1 MGKGRKKFRGS
12 RSANKEYQELVSA
25 RDKASQRL
33 LGYLRGQRY
42 RWGQPRFRRQYG
54 ANTPQQAHKAMETGI
69 KHQSRGRG
77 TKKISQQIRM
87 LSLPPKHFQNHTTLN
102 FQSHDG
108 STIEA
113 NTETSCSSQDTSRR
127 YEWVEKPHSI
137 AIQHILN
144 LVALYNFTRVGS
156 DNMPTIANTTH
167 FHLSDHYDYLDE
179 ACKQAINLD
188 LSLVDMPHNII
199 QGLLERIKEAFDDI
213 EQQTYQY
220 CDQVED
226 EWQKALIAVIV
237 SVVSILGFSAWVSTG
252 CPRPNCQASVNRLP
266 EHSLNTRQEASLEAR
281 LHRLANDEQI
291 PQETRSNLERMQGFY
306 SDQAQ
311 SFLKGLQDDEIKA
324 LAQLPSEHLNL
335 TLMQHVKQYADRYD
349 INLTDLTHRVEQ
361 NLGRSETPQNHLKS
375 LSQLMETHYP
385 SDPQESSQ
393 EPSNHYLQG
402 MFNRYLQDL
411 IVGQETMTQS
421 VFVGFDN
428 DAILPVYRE
437 KPAKLTL
444 KDLQNQVII
453 LREEPGDQ
461 PRSSDRVVSM
471 SATRLQNHPETR
483 QPCVFVKWKEGHVD
497 LNTINT
503 LVLLKSIFDD
513 DKPALTDDQFRL
525 VMDKKDEIQNDPV
538 KLYSVLDGSSNTP
551 YTEEGLQQ
559 IYPSY
564 HQAQEG
570 KQTSRNLV
578 SRCRSCFMGCFD
590 KRGDEYHRL
599 KGESQPRSIE
609 MV

>member
-54 ANTPQQAHKAMETGI
+54 ANTPKQAHKAMETGV
-69 KHQSRGRG
+69 KHQSRGRGTKKSGRG

-87 LSLPPKHFQNHTTLN
+87 LSLPPKHLQNHTTLN

-113 NTETSCSSQDTSRR
+113 NIETSCSSQDTSRR

-156 DNMPTIANTTH
+156 DNMPTIANTTY
-167 FHLSDHYDYLDE
+167 FQLSDHYDYLDE

-199 QGLLERIKEAFDDI
+199 QGLLERIKKAFNDI

-220 CDQVED
+220 CDQIKD
-226 EWQKALIAVIV
+226 ERQKMLIAAVV
-237 SVVSILGFSAWVSTG
+237 SVVVLVSILGFSAWIGTG

-266 EHSLNTRQEASLEAR
+266 EFSLNEEQEASLKAK
-281 LHRLANDEQI
+281 LHQLANDELI

-311 SFLKGLQDDEIKA
+311 SFLKGLQDNEIKA

-361 NLGRSETPQNHLKS
+361 NLDQSETQNNLKS

-385 SDPQESSQ
+385 CGPQ
-393 EPSNHYLQG
+393 EPSN
-402 MFNRYLQDL
+402 RYIHDL
-411 IVGQETMTQS
+411 IVGKTTMLND
-421 VFVGFDN
+421 FVGFDN

-444 KDLQNQVII
+444 KDLQSRVII

-471 SATRLQNHPETR
+471 SATRLETHPETR
-483 QPCVFVKWKEGHVD
+483 QPCVFVKWEKRHVD

-503 LVLLKSIFDD
+503 LVLLKSIFDKD
-513 DKPALTDDQFRL
+513 NRALTDDQFRL
-525 VMDKKDEIQNDPV
+525 VMDKKDKIQNDPV
-538 KLYSVLDGSSNTP
+538 QLYSVLDGSSNTP

-599 KGESQPRSIE
+599 KGESQPRSIGIE